1 MACDHKR
8 SHLGVDFGNFQ
19 QYLCMHS
26 THKNA
31 VCYYSLEIISLI
43 WLPMAANYAMQ
54 HCYGC
59 AVYCLSVKYTYALC
73 KVYLMSQRSCFGK
86 KTTSWNQKYFK
97 HTILNFLCEINHM
110 TFLHLRSSSSALA
123 KIISRGLKS
132 MKLLAA
138 KHKNSYSPRDP

>member
-43 WLPMAANYAMQ
+43 WLPIAANYAMQ
-54 HCYGC
+54 CC
-59 AVYCLSVKYTYALC
+59 AMDVQYIVYQYSIHMYCVKFTLCPRDLVLARKQIASMLESKIFQAYNPFFFQIELTLSLKAIT
-73 KVYLMSQRSCFGK
+73 KG
-86 KTTSWNQKYFK
+86 
-97 HTILNFLCEINHM
+97 
-110 TFLHLRSSSSALA
+110 SSSYHLCFEYFPQIFSIL
-123 KIISRGLKS
+123 
-132 MKLLAA
+132 
-138 KHKNSYSPRDP
+138 D

>member
-43 WLPMAANYAMQ
+43 WLPMAANYAMLWMCSILSISI
-54 HCYGC
+54 HSIHM
-59 AVYCLSVKYTYALC
+59 YCVKFTLC
-73 KVYLMSQRSCFGK
+73 PRDLVLAR
-86 KTTSWNQKYFK
+86 K
-97 HTILNFLCEINHM
+97 HNVGIKNIASIQSLNFLSEINRM
-110 TFLHLRSSSSALA
+110 TCICFFSFKKFRLSFGQQYFTRFKVNEVTCA
-123 KIISRGLKS
+123 
-132 MKLLAA
+132 
-138 KHKNSYSPRDP
+138 

>member
-54 HCYGC
+54 LCYGC
-59 AVYCLSVKYTYALC
+59 AVYCLSVQYTYVLC
-73 KVYLMSQRSCFGK
+73 KVYPMSQRSCFGEK
-86 KTTSWNQKYFK
+86 IKFWNQKYSM
-97 HTILNFLCEINHM
+97 HAILFFQIGLTLSLKAI
-110 TFLHLRSSSSALA
+110 TKGSSSYHLCAEYFSQF
-123 KIISRGLKS
+123 SF
-132 MKLLAA
+132 
-138 KHKNSYSPRDP
+138 YSEMYT